1 MRPIPRPSQRLS
13 RAAKDAQFLYAAHAQ
28 TTSPLTYE
36 PTIKHFGWSTH
47 VSKAKFYGCGKNA
60 FLGQE
65 IFVLS
70 NHSAALQLCTAYKS
84 SCSVR
89 GCQFSSEN
97 LQFSS
102 ATELFRRHA
111 TNFEQSENHTKAR
124 QWSKRSSTLTAYLEV
139 SNFLQ
144 SNLPKP
150 EL

>member
-1 MRPIPRPSQRLS
+1 MMYFYFSFLEAHLTSMLMRIHSKIPISSPIHVVHYYGTYTYRFNRTTCARPYG
-13 RAAKDAQFLYAAHAQ
+13 K
-28 TTSPLTYE
+28 

-47 VSKAKFYGCGKNA
+47 VSKAKFYGCGENA

-97 LQFSS
+97 LQQCSVQLRESPTVFSS
-102 ATELFRRHA
+102 AQKISN
-111 TNFEQSENHTKAR
+111 NFETTPR
-124 QWSKRSSTLTAYLEV
+124 QG
-139 SNFLQ
+139 N
-144 SNLPKP
+144 
-150 EL
+150 